1 MYPLPSWFFVLF
13 MLFVGHLFGRCL
25 SGTNLRLILS
35 WYTQSRDFDSL
46 TVLQRLFMKIL
57 ATFLVALIC
66 FALTACT
73 LTPTLVTTE
82 ATTEATIEA
91 TTEATTEA
99 TAVAAAPAATS
110 EAAAPGSAAFDA
122 PTALREAVS
131 ADKILAHLETMQA
144 IADEH
149 SGTRASGT
157 AGYDAAAAWLIGELE
172 AAGYTVTTQPFGFDG
187 RFFGPT
193 TQLRFNS
200 ETRLPRDLADDYQL
214 MTYSG
219 GGETEAT
226 VQPVD
231 VLFDLSTETDDEST
245 SGCEAED
252 FASFAAGS
260 VALVE
265 RGTCPFGDKVQN
277 AVDAGAVGVLIFNQA
292 GSSGTPRGSLGGFV
306 NGPEISG
313 LEDNNTGSETPVLG
327 LGRELGL
334 ALVER
339 VGDGETVTAVID
351 VRRTMNIIAESPGG
365 DSDNVVML
373 GAHFDSVPFG
383 PGINDNGS
391 GTALLLTLAQ
401 ELALLE
407 QPPTQ
412 KVRFAFWGAEEIGLV
427 GSSLYVGDLALREP
441 EALEEISLYLN
452 FDMVGSPNYQRAVY
466 TLPNFGDGEAND
478 EITELFSDYLD
489 EQGLAWQPVAIANR
503 SDHGPFLAENVPSGG
518 LFAGANGQISEAEA
532 ERFPEAEAGEEWDP
546 CYHQACDTIDNVSP
560 RALEELG
567 DAAAHALGL
576 LAFGEQ

>member
-1 MYPLPSWFFVLF
+1 
-13 MLFVGHLFGRCL
+13 
-25 SGTNLRLILS
+25 
-35 WYTQSRDFDSL
+35 
-46 TVLQRLFMKIL
+46 MKIL
-57 ATFLVALIC
+57 STFLAALLAC

-73 LTPTLVTTE
+73 LAPTLVT
-82 ATTEATIEA
+82 A
-91 TTEATTEA
+91 EA
-99 TAVAAAPAATS
+99 TAVAAAPTATA

-122 PTALREAVS
+122 ATALREAVS
-131 ADKILAHLETMQA
+131 ADKISAHLETLQT

-157 AGYDAAAAWLIGELE
+157 AGYDAAAEWLVDELE

-187 RFFGPT
+187 RFFGPS
-193 TQLRFNS
+193 TQLRLDA
-200 ETRLPRDLADDYQL
+200 ETPLPRDIVDDYRL

-219 GGETEAT
+219 GGEIEAA

-231 VLFDLSTETDDEST
+231 VATRGRGEEEST
-245 SGCEAED
+245 SGCERED
-252 FASFAAGS
+252 FADFAAGN

-292 GSSGTPRGSLGGFV
+292 GSTGSPRGSLGGFV
-306 NGPEISG
+306 DGPE
-313 LEDNNTGSETPVLG
+313 EDDGAEADSAGSETPVLG

-334 ALVER
+334 AIVER
-339 VGDGETVTAVID
+339 VAEGETVTATLD
-351 VRRTMNIIAESPGG
+351 VLRTFNIIAETPDAMVSG
-365 DSDNVVML
+365 DSDNPDNIVML
-373 GAHFDSVPFG
+373 GGHFDSVPFG

-391 GTALLLTLAQ
+391 GTMLLLTLAQ
-401 ELALLE
+401 ELAALD
-407 QPPTQ
+407 QPLAH

-427 GSSLYVGDLALREP
+427 GSSLYVGDLAFSEP
-441 EALEEISLYLN
+441 EALDEILVYLN

-478 EITELFSDYLD
+478 EITELFSDYFD

-518 LFAGANGQISEAEA
+518 LFAGANGRISEEEA

-560 RALEELG
+560 RALDELG
-567 DAAAHALGL
+567 DAAAYALGV
-576 LAFGEQ
+576 LAFGGQ

>member
-1 MYPLPSWFFVLF
+1 
-13 MLFVGHLFGRCL
+13 
-25 SGTNLRLILS
+25 
-35 WYTQSRDFDSL
+35 
-46 TVLQRLFMKIL
+46 MKIL
-57 ATFLVALIC
+57 STFTAALLTC

-73 LTPTLVTTE
+73 LAPTLVT
-82 ATTEATIEA
+82 A
-91 TTEATTEA
+91 EA
-99 TAVAAAPAATS
+99 TAVAAAPTATA
-110 EAAAPGSAAFDA
+110 EAAAPESAAFDA
-122 PTALREAVS
+122 PAALREAVS
-131 ADKILAHLETMQA
+131 ADKILAHLETLQA

-157 AGYDAAAAWLIGELE
+157 AGYDAAAEWLIGELE
-172 AAGYTVTTQPFGFDG
+172 ASGYTVTTQPFGFDG

-193 TQLRFNS
+193 TQLRLDA
-200 ETRLPRDLADDYQL
+200 ETSLPGDLADDYQL

-219 GGETEAT
+219 GGEIEAA

-231 VLFDLSTETDDEST
+231 VSVDLSTEMGDEST

-252 FASFAAGS
+252 FADFAAGNI
-260 VALVE
+260 VLVE
-265 RGTCPFGDKVQN
+265 RGTCPFGDKVEN
-277 AVDAGAVGVLIFNQA
+277 AVAAGAVGVLIFNEA
-292 GSSGTPRGSLGGFV
+292 DSVGTPRGSLGGFI
-306 NGPEISG
+306 NGPEDDP
-313 LEDNNTGSETPVLG
+313 ENNSIGSETPVLG

-334 ALVER
+334 AIVER
-339 VGDGETVTAVID
+339 VNDGETVQATLD
-351 VRRTMNIIAESPGG
+351 VRRTLNIIAESTGG
-365 DSDNVVML
+365 DPNSVVML

-407 QPPTQ
+407 QPPDHQ
-412 KVRFAFWGAEEIGLV
+412 VRFAFWGAEEIGLV

-441 EALEEISLYLN
+441 ETLDKILLYLN

-478 EITELFSDYLD
+478 EITQLFSDYLD

-518 LFAGANGQISEAEA
+518 LFTGANGQVSEEEA

-546 CYHQACDTIDNVSP
+546 CYHQACDDIDNVSP
-560 RALEELG
+560 RALDELG
-567 DAAAHALGL
+567 DAAAYALGVY
-576 LAFGEQ
+576 AFGEQ